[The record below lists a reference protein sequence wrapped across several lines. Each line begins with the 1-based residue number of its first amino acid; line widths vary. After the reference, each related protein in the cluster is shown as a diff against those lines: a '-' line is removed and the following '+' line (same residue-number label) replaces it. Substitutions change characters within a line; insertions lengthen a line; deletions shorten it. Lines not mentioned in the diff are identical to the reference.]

1 LITKRAD
8 ALDALRGFA
17 IITMILSGSI
27 PFGGPAAL
35 PGWMYH
41 AQLPPPEFV
50 FNPKVPGITWVDLV
64 FPFFLFAMGAA
75 FPFALRK
82 RIEQGIPYWKLSLQ
96 AIQRGFLLVV
106 FALFLQHSKPYALSG
121 SPESFHWLIGLLG
134 FVILFLIYFRY
145 PKSVNSK
152 VVLTVKIITG
162 IGAVVLFSQ
171 LTYTKGS
178 GFLLSRSDIII
189 LVLANVAL
197 FGSIIW
203 LFTKDNLLIRLSILA
218 FLLAFRITHN
228 IEGSWTGFIWNL
240 TPVPEIYK
248 FYFLQ
253 YLFIVIPGTIA
264 GDLFY
269 KWMKSSTEES
279 SSDNKANYVYLFLLC
294 IGIIIL
300 NLFGLYSRQL
310 TLNLIG
316 NIVLL
321 SAGFLMLKNSKSQ
334 LLDLYK
340 KLFSWGTFWL
350 LIGLAFESF
359 EGGIKK
365 DQSTLSYYLVTS
377 GLAFMALIAF
387 SIISDHW
394 KKSGYINLIIENGQN
409 PMIAY
414 IAGSNFVMPLL
425 ALTGLSTIM
434 NYLLIN
440 PWLGFLKGLIFT
452 LLAALVTSFFTKKK
466 IFWRS

>member
-1 LITKRAD
+1 MEKRAD

-17 IITMILSGSI
+17 IITMILSGTI
-27 PFGGPAAL
+27 PFSGPAAL

-41 AQLPPPEFV
+41 AQLPPPDHV
-50 FNPKVPGITWVDLV
+50 FNPNLPGITWVDLV

-82 RIEQGIPYWKLSLQ
+82 RIAQEITKWKLSLQ
-96 AIQRGFLLVV
+96 AIQRGFLLFV
-106 FALFLQHSKPYALSG
+106 FALFLQHSKPYVLSNN
-121 SPESFHWLIGLLG
+121 PETFHWIIGLIG
-134 FVILFLIYFRY
+134 FVILFLIYYRY
-145 PKSVNSK
+145 PKSLNPK
-152 VVLTVKIITG
+152 LVLTLKILTG
-162 IGAVVLFSQ
+162 VGAIVLFSQ
-171 LTYTKGS
+171 LTYAKGS

-203 LFTKDNLLIRLSILA
+203 LFTKDKLLIRLAILA
-218 FLLAFRITHN
+218 LLLAFRITHN
-228 IEGSWTGFIWNL
+228 IEGSWTEFIWNL
-240 TPVPEIYK
+240 TPASEIYK

-253 YLFIVIPGTIA
+253 YLFIVTPGTIA

-269 KWMKSSTEES
+269 NWMKSSDTDS
-279 SSDNKANYVYLFLLC
+279 SSDNKSKILYLFLLT
-294 IGIIIL
+294 IFIIVL
-300 NLFGLYSRQL
+300 SLFGLYSRQL
-310 TLNLIG
+310 ILNLIG

-321 SAGFLMLKNSKSQ
+321 SAGLFLLNNSQSR

-350 LIGLAFESF
+350 ILGLAFESY

-365 DQSTLSYYLVTS
+365 DPSTLSYYLVTS

-387 SIISDHW
+387 SIISDYW
-394 KKSGYINLIIENGQN
+394 KKSKYVNLLIENGQN

-414 IAGSNFVMPLL
+414 ISASNIVMPIL
-425 ALTGLSTIM
+425 ALTGLSTLL
-434 NYLLIN
+434 NYMLIN
-440 PWLGFLKGLIFT
+440 PWFGFLKGLIVT
-452 LLAALVTSFFTKKK
+452 LIAALVTSFFTKKK

>member
-1 LITKRAD
+1 MTKRAD

-27 PFGGPAAL
+27 PFSGPAAL

-41 AQLPPPEFV
+41 AQLPPPDHV
-50 FNPKVPGITWVDLV
+50 FNPNVPGITWVDLV

-82 RIEQGIPYWKLSLQ
+82 RIEHGVPYWKLSLQ
-96 AIQRGFLLVV
+96 TIQRGFLLVV
-106 FALFLQHSKPYALSG
+106 FALFLQHSKPYVLSG
-121 SPESFHWLIGLLG
+121 NPETFHWIIGLVG
-134 FVILFLIYFRY
+134 FVILFLIYYRY
-145 PKSVNSK
+145 PQNVNKK
-152 VVLTVKIITG
+152 VILAIKIITG
-162 IGAVVLFSQ
+162 IGAVILFSQ

-203 LFTKDNLLIRLSILA
+203 LFTKDSLLIRLSILA

-228 IEGSWTGFIWNL
+228 IEGSWTAWIWNL
-240 TPVPEIYK
+240 TPTPEIYK

-269 KWMKSSTEES
+269 KWMKSSPEGNES
-279 SSDNKANYVYLFLLC
+279 ESKAHYIYLFLIC
-294 IGIIIL
+294 VGIVIL

-310 TLNLIG
+310 ALNLIG
-316 NIVLL
+316 NIIFLSVGLVL
-321 SAGFLMLKNSKSQ
+321 LKNSNSQ

-350 LIGLAFESF
+350 LLGLTFESF

-377 GLAFMALIAF
+377 GLAFMALISF
-387 SIISDHW
+387 SIISDYW
-394 KKSGYINLIIENGQN
+394 KKSRYVNLLIENGQN

-414 IAGSNFVMPLL
+414 IAGSNFVMPIL
-425 ALTGLSTIM
+425 ALTGLSSIL

-440 PWLGFLKGLIFT
+440 PWLGFLKGFIFT

-466 IFWRS
+466 IYWRS

>member
-1 LITKRAD
+1 MEKRAD

-17 IITMILSGSI
+17 IITMILSGTI
-27 PFGGPAAL
+27 PFSGPAAL

-41 AQLPPPEFV
+41 AQLPPPDHV
-50 FNPKVPGITWVDLV
+50 FNPNLPGITWVDLV

-75 FPFALRK
+75 FPFALKK

-106 FALFLQHSKPYALSG
+106 FAIFLQHSKPYALSG
-121 SPESFHWLIGLLG
+121 NPETFHWIIGLVG
-134 FVILFLIYFRY
+134 FAILFLIYYRY
-145 PKSVNSK
+145 PKTFNPK
-152 VVLTVKIITG
+152 LVLAVKIITG
-162 IGAVVLFSQ
+162 IGTVILFSQ
-171 LTYTKGS
+171 LTYTKGT

-203 LFTKDNLLIRLSILA
+203 LLTKDQLLIRLSILA
-218 FLLAFRITHN
+218 ILLAFRVTHN
-228 IEGSWTGFIWNL
+228 IEGSWTGYIWNL
-240 TPVPEIYK
+240 TPAPEIYK

-253 YLFIVIPGTIA
+253 YLFIVIPGTFA

-269 KWMKSSTEES
+269 KWMKASDTDPSSENES
-279 SSDNKANYVYLFLLC
+279 KFLYLFSLA
-294 IGIIIL
+294 IIIIVI

-310 TLNLIG
+310 ILNLIG
-316 NIVLL
+316 NILLL
-321 SAGFLMLKNSKSQ
+321 SAGFILLKNSNSQ
-334 LLDLYK
+334 LLTLYK
-340 KLFSWGTFWL
+340 NLFAWGTFFL
-350 LIGLAFESF
+350 LIGLTFESY

-365 DQSTLSYYLVTS
+365 DPSTLSYYLVTS
-377 GLAFMALIAF
+377 GLAFMALISF

-394 KKSGYINLIIENGQN
+394 KKSKYVNLLIENGQN

-414 IAGSNFVMPLL
+414 IAGSNFVMPIL
-425 ALTGLSTIM
+425 ALTGLSAIL
-434 NYLLIN
+434 NYFLIN
-440 PWLGFLKGLIFT
+440 PWLGFIKGLIFT
-452 LLAALVTSFFTKKK
+452 LLAALATSFFTKKK

>member
-1 LITKRAD
+1 MEKRAD

-27 PFGGPAAL
+27 PFSGPAAL

-41 AQLPPPEFV
+41 AQLPPPDHV
-50 FNPKVPGITWVDLV
+50 FNPNLPGITWVDLV

-96 AIQRGFLLVV
+96 AIQRGLLLVV

-121 SPESFHWLIGLLG
+121 NPESFHWIIGLVG
-134 FVILFLIYFRY
+134 FLILFIIYFRY
-145 PKSVNSK
+145 PKSFNPK
-152 VVLTVKIITG
+152 LVVALKIIAG
-162 IGAVVLFSQ
+162 ISALVLFSQ
-171 LTYTKGS
+171 LSYTKGS

-203 LFTKDNLLIRLSILA
+203 LFTKDNLLIRLAILPL
-218 FLLAFRITHN
+218 LLAFRVTHN
-228 IEGSWTGFIWNL
+228 IEGSWTGYIWNL
-240 TPVPEIYK
+240 TPAPEIYK

-269 KWMKSSTEES
+269 KWMNSSNADS
-279 SSDNKANYVYLFLLC
+279 SSNNGSKFLYLFALAIL
-294 IGIIIL
+294 IIVL

-310 TLNLIG
+310 LLNLLG
-316 NIVLL
+316 NVMLL
-321 SAGFLMLKNSKSQ
+321 SIGFYLLKNSNSQ
-334 LLDLYK
+334 SLTLYNN
-340 KLFSWGTFWL
+340 LFAWGTFFL
-350 LIGLAFESF
+350 VIGLTFESY

-365 DQSTLSYYLVTS
+365 DPSTLSYYLVTS
-377 GLAFMALIAF
+377 GLAFMALISF
-387 SIISDHW
+387 SIVSDHW
-394 KKSGYINLIIENGQN
+394 KKSKYINLLIENGQN

-414 IAGSNFVMPLL
+414 IAGSNFVMPIL
-425 ALTGLSTIM
+425 ALTGLSTIL
-434 NYLLIN
+434 NFLLIN
-440 PWLGFLKGLIFT
+440 PWLGFIKGLVFT

>member
-1 LITKRAD
+1 MNKRAD

-50 FNPKVPGITWVDLV
+50 FNPNVPGITWVDLV

-82 RIEQGIPYWKLSLQ
+82 RIDQGVPYWKLSLQ
-96 AIQRGFLLVV
+96 AIQRGFLLAV
-106 FALFLQHSKPYALSG
+106 FAIFLQHSKPYALSS
-121 SPESFHWLIGLLG
+121 SPESFHWFVGLLG
-134 FVILFLIYFRY
+134 FIILFSIYFRY

-152 VVLTVKIITG
+152 LVLAIKIITG
-162 IGAVVLFSQ
+162 IGAIALFSQ

-203 LFTKDNLLIRLSILA
+203 LFTKDNLLFRLSILT

-269 KWMKSSTEES
+269 KWMHSSTEEDY
-279 SSDNKANYVYLFLLC
+279 SDKKTKFVYLFLIC
-294 IGIIIL
+294 ISIIIL

-310 TLNLIG
+310 TLNLFG
-316 NIVLL
+316 NIFLL
-321 SAGFLMLKNSKSQ
+321 SVGIIFLKNSKSQ
-334 LLDLYK
+334 LLNLYK
-340 KLFSWGTFWL
+340 KLFGWGTFWL
-350 LIGLAFESF
+350 LLGLAFESF

-387 SIISDHW
+387 SIIIDFW
-394 KKSGYINLIIENGQN
+394 NKSRYINLIIENGQN

-414 IAGSNFVMPLL
+414 ITGSNFVMPIL
-425 ALTGLSTIM
+425 ALTGLSTFL

-440 PWLGFLKGLIFT
+440 PWLGFIKGLIFT

>member
-1 LITKRAD
+1 MEKRVN

-27 PFGGPAAL
+27 PFSGPAAL
-35 PGWMYH
+35 TGWMYH
-41 AQLPPPEFV
+41 AQLPPPDHL
-50 FNPKVPGITWVDLV
+50 FNPNLPGITWVDLV

-121 SPESFHWLIGLLG
+121 NPETFHWIIGLAG
-134 FVILFLIYFRY
+134 FAILFLIYYRY
-145 PKSVNSK
+145 PKNINPK
-152 VVLTVKIITG
+152 LTIAIKIIAG
-162 IGAVVLFSQ
+162 IGALILFSQ
-171 LTYTKGS
+171 LTYSNGN
-178 GFLLSRSDIII
+178 GFSLNRSDIII

-203 LFTKDNLLIRLSILA
+203 LFTKDKLLIRLSILA
-218 FLLAFRITHN
+218 LLLAFRITHN
-228 IEGSWTGFIWNL
+228 IEDSWTGFIWNL
-240 TPVPEIYK
+240 TPAPEIYK

-269 KWMKSSTEES
+269 NWMKSSDADS
-279 SSDNKANYVYLFLLC
+279 SSDNKSKILYLFLLT
-294 IGIIIL
+294 IFIIVL

-310 TLNLIG
+310 ILNLIG
-316 NIVLL
+316 NTLLL
-321 SAGFLMLKNSKSQ
+321 SAGFVLLKNSNSQ
-334 LLDLYK
+334 LLALYK
-340 KLFSWGTFWL
+340 KLFAWGTFWL
-350 LIGLAFESF
+350 ILGLAFESY

-365 DQSTLSYYLVTS
+365 DPSTLSYYLVTS

-394 KKSGYINLIIENGQN
+394 KKSNYVNLLIENGQN

-414 IAGSNFVMPLL
+414 IAGSNFVMPIL
-425 ALTGLSTIM
+425 ALTGLSTLL
-434 NYLLIN
+434 NYMLIN
-440 PWLGFLKGLIFT
+440 PSLGFFKGLIFT
-452 LLAALVTSFFTKKK
+452 LLAALITSLFTKKK

>member
-1 LITKRAD
+1 MSKRAD

-27 PFGGPAAL
+27 PFSGPAAL

-41 AQLPPPEFV
+41 AQLPPPDHV
-50 FNPKVPGITWVDLV
+50 FNPNLPGITWVDLV

-82 RIEQGIPYWKLSLQ
+82 RIEQGVSYLELSLQ
-96 AIQRGFLLVV
+96 AVQRGFLLVV

-121 SPESFHWLIGLLG
+121 NPESLHWIIGLVG
-134 FVILFLIYFRY
+134 FVVLFLIYYRY
-145 PKSVNSK
+145 PKSINPKFVTAIK
-152 VVLTVKIITG
+152 VVTG
-162 IGAVVLFSQ
+162 IGALLLFSQ

-218 FLLAFRITHN
+218 FLLAFRITHY
-228 IEGSWTGFIWNL
+228 IEGSWTGLIWDL
-240 TPVPEIYK
+240 TPAPEIYK

-269 KWMKSSTEES
+269 KSMKSSNEDS
-279 SSDNKANYVYLFLLC
+279 SSDNKNNLIYLFFLC
-294 IGIIIL
+294 IGIIVL

-316 NIVLL
+316 NIILL
-321 SAGFLMLKNSKSQ
+321 CAGLIILKNSKSQ

-340 KLFSWGTFWL
+340 KLFQWGAFWL
-350 LIGLAFESF
+350 MLGLAFESF

-377 GLAFMALIAF
+377 GLAFMALISF
-387 SIISDHW
+387 SIISDYW
-394 KKSGYINLIIENGQN
+394 KKSKYVNLLIENGQN

-414 IAGSNFVMPLL
+414 IAGSNFVMPIL
-425 ALTGLSTIM
+425 ALTGLSTIL

-452 LLAALVTSFFTKKK
+452 LLAAVVTSFFTKKK

>member
-1 LITKRAD
+1 MEKRAD

-17 IITMILSGSI
+17 IIAMILSGSI
-27 PFGGPAAL
+27 PFSGPAAL

-41 AQLPPPEFV
+41 AQLPPPTHV
-50 FNPKVPGITWVDLV
+50 FNPNFPGITWVDLV

-82 RIEQGIPYWKLSLQ
+82 RIEQGAPYLKLSLQ
-96 AIQRGFLLVV
+96 AIQRGILLVV

-121 SPESFHWLIGLLG
+121 NPETFHWLIGLSG
-134 FVILFLIYFRY
+134 FIILFLIYYRY
-145 PKSVNSK
+145 PKSISPKLVITIK
-152 VVLTVKIITG
+152 VITG
-162 IGAVVLFSQ
+162 IVALFLFSQ

-203 LFTKDNLLIRLSILA
+203 LFTKDNLIIRLSIMA

-228 IEGSWTGFIWNL
+228 IEGSWTGWIWNL
-240 TPVPEIYK
+240 TPAPEIYK

-269 KWMKSSTEES
+269 KWMKSSSEES
-279 SSDNKANYVYLFLLC
+279 ISGSTVNYVVLFLLSVS
-294 IGIIIL
+294 IIIL

-316 NIVLL
+316 NIILL
-321 SAGFLMLKNSKSQ
+321 SFGLFLLKSSKTQ
-334 LLDLYK
+334 LLQLYK
-340 KLFSWGTFWL
+340 KLFNLGTFWL
-350 LIGLAFESF
+350 LLGLAFESF

-377 GLAFMALIAF
+377 GLAFMALISF
-387 SIISDHW
+387 SIVSDHW
-394 KKSGYINLIIENGQN
+394 KKSKYVNLLIENGQN

-414 IAGSNFVMPLL
+414 IAGSNFVMPIL
-425 ALTGLSTIM
+425 ALTGLSTLL

-440 PWLGFLKGLIFT
+440 PRLGFLKGLIFT
-452 LLAALVTSFFTKKK
+452 LLAALVTSFYTKKK

>member
-1 LITKRAD
+1 
-8 ALDALRGFA
+8 
-17 IITMILSGSI
+17 
-27 PFGGPAAL
+27 
-35 PGWMYH
+35 
-41 AQLPPPEFV
+41 
-50 FNPKVPGITWVDLV
+50 
-64 FPFFLFAMGAA
+64 MGAA

-121 SPESFHWLIGLLG
+121 NPETFHWIIGLAG
-134 FVILFLIYFRY
+134 FAILFLIYYRY
-145 PKSVNSK
+145 PKNINPK
-152 VVLTVKIITG
+152 LTIAIKIIAG
-162 IGAVVLFSQ
+162 IGALILFSQ
-171 LTYTKGS
+171 LTYSNGN
-178 GFLLSRSDIII
+178 GFSLNRSDIII

-203 LFTKDNLLIRLSILA
+203 LFTKDKLLIRLSILA
-218 FLLAFRITHN
+218 LLLAFRITHN
-228 IEGSWTGFIWNL
+228 IEDSWTGFIWNL
-240 TPVPEIYK
+240 TPAPEIYK

-269 KWMKSSTEES
+269 NWMKSSDADS
-279 SSDNKANYVYLFLLC
+279 SSDNKSKILYLFLLT
-294 IGIIIL
+294 IFIIVL

-310 TLNLIG
+310 ILNLIG
-316 NIVLL
+316 NTLLL
-321 SAGFLMLKNSKSQ
+321 SAGFVLLKNSNSQ
-334 LLDLYK
+334 LLALYK
-340 KLFSWGTFWL
+340 KLFAWGTFWL
-350 LIGLAFESF
+350 ILGLAFESY

-365 DQSTLSYYLVTS
+365 DPSTLSYYLVTS

-394 KKSGYINLIIENGQN
+394 KKSNYVNLLIENGQN

-414 IAGSNFVMPLL
+414 IAGSNFVMPIL
-425 ALTGLSTIM
+425 ALTGLSTLL
-434 NYLLIN
+434 NYMLIN
-440 PWLGFLKGLIFT
+440 PSLGFFKGLIFT
-452 LLAALVTSFFTKKK
+452 LLAALITSLFTKKK

>member
-1 LITKRAD
+1 MTKRAD

-27 PFGGPAAL
+27 PFSGPAAL

-41 AQLPPPEFV
+41 AQLPPPDHI
-50 FNPKVPGITWVDLV
+50 FNPNHPGITWVDLV

-82 RIEQGIPYWKLSLQ
+82 RIEQGVSYLKLSLQ
-96 AIQRGFLLVV
+96 AIQRGILLVV

-121 SPESFHWLIGLLG
+121 NPETFHWLIGLIG
-134 FVILFLIYFRY
+134 FVILFLIFYRY
-145 PKSVNSK
+145 PKSVNPKLVTSI
-152 VVLTVKIITG
+152 KIAIG
-162 IGAVVLFSQ
+162 IGALFLFSQ
-171 LTYTKGS
+171 LTYTKSS

-228 IEGSWTGFIWNL
+228 IEGSWTSYIWDL
-240 TPVPEIYK
+240 TPAAEIYK

-269 KWMKSSTEES
+269 WWMKTSTDES
-279 SSDNKANYVYLFLLC
+279 VADKSENYIYLFLLST
-294 IGIIIL
+294 GIIVL
-300 NLFGLYSRQL
+300 NLLGLYSRL
-310 TLNLIG
+310 LILNLIG
-316 NIVLL
+316 NFVLL
-321 SAGFLMLKNSKSQ
+321 SVGLIILKNNKSQ

-340 KLFSWGTFWL
+340 KLFQWGAFWL
-350 LIGLAFESF
+350 MLGLTFESF

-365 DQSTLSYYLVTS
+365 DPSTLSYYLVTS

-387 SIISDHW
+387 SIISDYW
-394 KKSGYINLIIENGQN
+394 KKSRYINLLIENGQN

-414 IAGSNFVMPLL
+414 IAGSNFVMPIL
-425 ALTGLSTIM
+425 ALTGLSTLL
-434 NYLLIN
+434 NYLLLN

-452 LLAALVTSFFTKKK
+452 ILAAMVTSFFTKKK

>member
-1 LITKRAD
+1 MEKRAD

-17 IITMILSGSI
+17 IITMILSGTI
-27 PFGGPAAL
+27 PFSGPAAL

-41 AQLPPPEFV
+41 AQLPPPDHV
-50 FNPKVPGITWVDLV
+50 FNPNLPGITWVDLV

-96 AIQRGFLLVV
+96 AIQRGLLLVV

-121 SPESFHWLIGLLG
+121 NPESFHWIIGLIGFG
-134 FVILFLIYFRY
+134 ILFLIYYRY
-145 PKSVNSK
+145 PKSFNPKLVIA
-152 VVLTVKIITG
+152 LKIIAG
-162 IGAVVLFSQ
+162 ISALVLFSQ

-203 LFTKDNLLIRLSILA
+203 LLTKDNLLIRLAILA
-218 FLLAFRITHN
+218 VLLAFRVTHN
-228 IEGSWTGFIWNL
+228 IEGSWTGYIWNL
-240 TPVPEIYK
+240 TPASEIYK

-269 KWMKSSTEES
+269 KWMKASDTDPSSENES
-279 SSDNKANYVYLFLLC
+279 KFLYLFALAILL
-294 IGIIIL
+294 IVL

-310 TLNLIG
+310 ILNLIG
-316 NIVLL
+316 NVLL
-321 SAGFLMLKNSKSQ
+321 LSIGFFLLKNSNSQ
-334 LLDLYK
+334 LLTLYK
-340 KLFSWGTFWL
+340 NLFAWGTFFL
-350 LIGLAFESF
+350 LLGLTFESY

-377 GLAFMALIAF
+377 GLAFMALISF

-394 KKSGYINLIIENGQN
+394 KKSKYVNLLIENGQN

-414 IAGSNFVMPLL
+414 IAGSNFVMPIL
-425 ALTGLSTIM
+425 ALTGLSTLL
-434 NYLLIN
+434 NFLLIN

>member
-1 LITKRAD
+1 MEKRAD

-27 PFGGPAAL
+27 PFSGPAAL

-41 AQLPPPEFV
+41 AQLPPPDHI
-50 FNPKVPGITWVDLV
+50 FNPNVPGITWVDLV

-75 FPFALRK
+75 FPFALKK

-106 FALFLQHSKPYALSG
+106 FAIFLQHSKPYALSG
-121 SPESFHWLIGLLG
+121 NPETFHWIIGLVG
-134 FVILFLIYFRY
+134 FAILFLIYYRY
-145 PKSVNSK
+145 PKTFNPK
-152 VVLTVKIITG
+152 LVLAVKIITG
-162 IGAVVLFSQ
+162 IGTVILFSQ
-171 LTYTKGS
+171 LTYTKGT

-203 LFTKDNLLIRLSILA
+203 LLTKDQLLIRLSILA
-218 FLLAFRITHN
+218 ILLAFRVTHN
-228 IEGSWTGFIWNL
+228 IEGSWTGYIWNL
-240 TPVPEIYK
+240 TPAPEIYK

-253 YLFIVIPGTIA
+253 YLFIVIPGTFA

-269 KWMKSSTEES
+269 KWMKASDTDPSSENES
-279 SSDNKANYVYLFLLC
+279 KFLYLFSLA
-294 IGIIIL
+294 IIIIVI

-310 TLNLIG
+310 ILNLIG
-316 NIVLL
+316 NILLL
-321 SAGFLMLKNSKSQ
+321 SAGFILLKNSNSQ
-334 LLDLYK
+334 LLTLYK
-340 KLFSWGTFWL
+340 NLFAWGTFFL
-350 LIGLAFESF
+350 LIGLTFESY

-365 DQSTLSYYLVTS
+365 DPSTLSYYLVTS
-377 GLAFMALIAF
+377 GLAFMALISF

-394 KKSGYINLIIENGQN
+394 KKSKYVNLLIENGQN

-414 IAGSNFVMPLL
+414 IAGSNFVMPIL
-425 ALTGLSTIM
+425 ALTGLSAIL
-434 NYLLIN
+434 NYFLIN
-440 PWLGFLKGLIFT
+440 PWLGFIKGLIFT
-452 LLAALVTSFFTKKK
+452 LLAALATSFFTKKK

>member
-1 LITKRAD
+1 MNRRAD

-27 PFGGPAAL
+27 PFSGPAAL

-41 AQLPPPEFV
+41 AQLPPPDHI
-50 FNPKVPGITWVDLV
+50 FNPNVPGITWVDLV

-82 RIEQGIPYWKLSLQ
+82 RIEEGIPYWKLSVL

-121 SPESFHWLIGLLG
+121 NPEIFQWIVGLLG
-134 FVILFLIYFRY
+134 FIVLFLLYYRY
-145 PKSVNSK
+145 PNSINPK
-152 VVLTVKIITG
+152 LVLVIKIITG
-162 IGAVVLFSQ
+162 IAAVFLFSQ
-171 LTYTKGS
+171 LTYAKGN

-197 FGSIIW
+197 YGSIIW
-203 LFTKDNLLIRLSILA
+203 LFTKDNLLIRLSILVL
-218 FLLAFRITHN
+218 LLAFRITYN
-228 IEGSWTGFIWNL
+228 IEGSWTGYIWNL
-240 TPVPEIYK
+240 TPAPEIYK

-264 GDLFY
+264 GDLFL
-269 KWMKSSTEES
+269 KWMRS
-279 SSDNKANYVYLFLLC
+279 SSADSSSNNESKFLYLFALAIL
-294 IGIIIL
+294 IIAL

-310 TLNLIG
+310 LLNLLG
-316 NIVLL
+316 HVMLL
-321 SAGFLMLKNSKSQ
+321 SIGFFLLKNSNSQ
-334 LLDLYK
+334 LLTLYK
-340 KLFSWGTFWL
+340 NLFAWGTFFL
-350 LIGLAFESF
+350 VIGLTFESY

-365 DQSTLSYYLVTS
+365 DPSTLSYYLVTS
-377 GLAFMALIAF
+377 GLAFMALISF
-387 SIISDHW
+387 SIVSDHW
-394 KKSGYINLIIENGQN
+394 KKSRYINLLTENGQN

-414 IAGSNFVMPLL
+414 IAGSNFIMPIL
-425 ALTGLSTIM
+425 ALTGLSTIL

>member
-1 LITKRAD
+1 MEKRAD

-27 PFGGPAAL
+27 PFSGPAAL

-41 AQLPPPEFV
+41 AQLPPPDHV
-50 FNPKVPGITWVDLV
+50 FNPNLPGITWVDLV

-121 SPESFHWLIGLLG
+121 NPESFHWIIGLVG
-134 FVILFLIYFRY
+134 FGILFLIYYRY
-145 PKSVNSK
+145 PRTLNSELIISIK
-152 VVLTVKIITG
+152 ILTAV
-162 IGAVVLFSQ
+162 GALVLFSQ
-171 LTYTKGS
+171 LTYSKGT

-203 LFTKDNLLIRLSILA
+203 LFTKDNLLIRLSLLA
-218 FLLAFRITHN
+218 ILLAFRITHN

-240 TPVPEIYK
+240 TPAPEIYK

-269 KWMKSSTEES
+269 KWMKSTDENSST
-279 SSDNKANYVYLFLLC
+279 DKNKNYVYLFLITIAL
-294 IGIIIL
+294 ILL
-300 NLFGLYSRQL
+300 NLFGLYSRYL

-316 NIVLL
+316 NILLL
-321 SAGFLMLKNSKSQ
+321 SAGLLLLKHSKSQ
-334 LLDLYK
+334 LLTLYK
-340 KLFSWGTFWL
+340 NLFTWGTFWL
-350 LIGLAFESF
+350 LLGLAFESF

-365 DQSTLSYYLVTS
+365 DPSTLSYYLVTS
-377 GLAFMALIAF
+377 GLAFMTLIAF
-387 SIISDHW
+387 SIISDYW
-394 KKSGYINLIIENGQN
+394 KKSKYINLLIENGQN

-414 IAGSNFVMPLL
+414 IAGSNFVMPIL
-425 ALTGLSTIM
+425 ALTGLSTIL

-452 LLAALVTSFFTKKK
+452 LLAALVTSIFTKKK

>member
-1 LITKRAD
+1 MDKRAY

-27 PFGGPAAL
+27 PFSGPAAL

-41 AQLPPPEFV
+41 AQLPPPTHV
-50 FNPKVPGITWVDLV
+50 FNPNFPGITWVDLV
-64 FPFFLFAMGAA
+64 FPFFLFSMGAA

-96 AIQRGFLLVV
+96 AVQRGFLLIV

-121 SPESFHWLIGLLG
+121 NPESFHWIIGLVG
-134 FVILFLIYFRY
+134 FGILFLIYFRY
-145 PKSVNSK
+145 PKSFLPK
-152 VVLTVKIITG
+152 IILAIKIITG
-162 IGAVVLFSQ
+162 IVALILFSQ
-171 LTYTKGS
+171 LTYTKNT

-203 LFTKDNLLIRLSILA
+203 LFTKDKLLIRLAILA
-218 FLLAFRITHN
+218 LLLAFRVTHN
-228 IEGSWTGFIWNL
+228 IEGSWTGLIWNL
-240 TPVPEIYK
+240 TPAPEIYK

-269 KWMKSSTEES
+269 KWMKSSDEKS
-279 SSDNKANYVYLFLLC
+279 STDINSNYVYLFLITVAL
-294 IGIIIL
+294 ILL
-300 NLFGLYSRQL
+300 NLSGLYSRQL
-310 TLNLIG
+310 ILNLIG
-316 NIVLL
+316 NILLL
-321 SAGFLMLKNSKSQ
+321 SAGLVLLKNSKSQ
-334 LLDLYK
+334 LLTLYK
-340 KLFSWGTFWL
+340 NLFAWGTFWL
-350 LIGLAFESF
+350 LLGLAFESF

-365 DQSTLSYYLVTS
+365 DPSTLSYYLVTS

-387 SIISDHW
+387 SIISDYW
-394 KKSGYINLIIENGQN
+394 KKSKYANLLIENGQN

-414 IAGSNFVMPLL
+414 IAGSNFVMPIL
-425 ALTGLSTIM
+425 ALTDLSTIL

-466 IFWRS
+466 FFWRS

>member
-1 LITKRAD
+1 MDKRAY

-27 PFGGPAAL
+27 PFSGPAAL

-41 AQLPPPEFV
+41 AQVPPPDHI
-50 FNPKVPGITWVDLV
+50 FNPNLPGITWVDLV

-106 FALFLQHSKPYALSG
+106 FAIFLQHSKPYALSG
-121 SPESFHWLIGLLG
+121 NPETFHWIIGLAG
-134 FVILFLIYFRY
+134 FAILFLIYYRY
-145 PKSVNSK
+145 PKSLNPK
-152 VVLTVKIITG
+152 FVLAIKIITG
-162 IGAVVLFSQ
+162 ICAVILFSQ
-171 LTYTKGS
+171 LTYTKGT

-197 FGSIIW
+197 VGSIIW
-203 LFTKDNLLIRLSILA
+203 LFTKDRLLIRLSILA
-218 FLLAFRITHN
+218 LLLAFRITHN

-240 TPVPEIYK
+240 TPAPEIYK

-269 KWMKSSTEES
+269 NWMKSSDADS
-279 SSDNKANYVYLFLLC
+279 SSDNKSKILYLFLLT
-294 IGIIIL
+294 IFIIVL

-310 TLNLIG
+310 IPNLIG
-316 NIVLL
+316 NILLL
-321 SAGFLMLKNSKSQ
+321 SAGFVLLKNSNSQ
-334 LLDLYK
+334 LLALYK
-340 KLFSWGTFWL
+340 KLFAWGTFWL
-350 LIGLAFESF
+350 ILGLAFESS

-365 DQSTLSYYLVTS
+365 DPSTLSYYLVTS

-394 KKSGYINLIIENGQN
+394 KKSNYVNLLIENGQN

-414 IAGSNFVMPLL
+414 IAGSNFVMPIL
-425 ALTGLSTIM
+425 ALTGLSTLL
-434 NYLLIN
+434 NYMLIN
-440 PWLGFLKGLIFT
+440 PSLGFFKGLIFT
-452 LLAALVTSFFTKKK
+452 LLAALITSLFTKKK

>member
-1 LITKRAD
+1 MEKRAN

-27 PFGGPAAL
+27 PFSGPAAL

-41 AQLPPPEFV
+41 VQVPPPDHI
-50 FNPKVPGITWVDLV
+50 FNPNLPGITWVDLV
-64 FPFFLFAMGAA
+64 FPFFLFSMGAV

-96 AIQRGFLLVV
+96 AIQRGFLLVI
-106 FALFLQHSKPYALSG
+106 FAIFLQHSKPYAFSG
-121 SPESFHWLIGLLG
+121 DPQSIHWIIGLTG
-134 FVILFLIYFRY
+134 FIILFLIYYRY
-145 PKSVNSK
+145 PKNINLK
-152 VVLTVKIITG
+152 LAIAIKIITS
-162 IGAVVLFSQ
+162 IGAVFLFSQ
-171 LTYTKGS
+171 LTYSNGN

-203 LFTKDNLLIRLSILA
+203 IFTKDKLLIRLSILG
-218 FLLAFRITHN
+218 FLLAFRITHS
-228 IEGSWTGFIWNL
+228 IEGSWTAWIWNL
-240 TPVPEIYK
+240 TPTSEIYQ

-269 KWMKSSTEES
+269 KWMNS
-279 SSDNKANYVYLFLLC
+279 SSEEISKDNKSIFVYLFFLC
-294 IGIIIL
+294 TGIIIL
-300 NLFGLYSRQL
+300 NLFGLYNRYL
-310 TLNLIG
+310 TLNLVG
-316 NIVLL
+316 NLILL
-321 SAGFLMLKNSKSQ
+321 STGLFLLKNSKLQ
-334 LLDLYK
+334 LLELYK

-350 LIGLAFESF
+350 LLGLAFESY

-365 DQSTLSYYLVTS
+365 DHPTLSYYFVTS
-377 GLAFMALIAF
+377 GLAFMALLAF
-387 SIISDHW
+387 SIISDYW
-394 KKSGYINLIIENGQN
+394 RKSKYVNLLIENGQN

-414 IAGSNFVMPLL
+414 IVGSNLVMPVL
-425 ALTGLSTIM
+425 ALTGLSTIL
-434 NYLLIN
+434 NYLLLN

-452 LLAALVTSFFTKKK
+452 LLAALVTSFFTKQK

>member
-1 LITKRAD
+1 MEKRAD

-17 IITMILSGSI
+17 IITMILSGTI
-27 PFGGPAAL
+27 PFSGPAAL

-41 AQLPPPEFV
+41 AQLPPPDHV
-50 FNPKVPGITWVDLV
+50 FNPNLPGITWVDLV

-75 FPFALRK
+75 FPFALKK

-106 FALFLQHSKPYALSG
+106 FAIFLQHSKPYALSG
-121 SPESFHWLIGLLG
+121 NPETFHWIIGLVG
-134 FVILFLIYFRY
+134 FAILFLIYYRY
-145 PKSVNSK
+145 PKIFNPK
-152 VVLTVKIITG
+152 LVLAVKIITG
-162 IGAVVLFSQ
+162 IGTVILFSQ
-171 LTYTKGS
+171 LTYTKGT

-203 LFTKDNLLIRLSILA
+203 LLTKDQLLIRLSILA
-218 FLLAFRITHN
+218 ILLAFRVTHN
-228 IEGSWTGFIWNL
+228 IEGSWTGYIWNL
-240 TPVPEIYK
+240 TPAPEIYK

-253 YLFIVIPGTIA
+253 YLLIVIPGTIA
-264 GDLFY
+264 GDFFY
-269 KWMKSSTEES
+269 KWMKASDTDPSSENES
-279 SSDNKANYVYLFLLC
+279 KFLYLFSLA
-294 IGIIIL
+294 IIIIVI

-310 TLNLIG
+310 ILNLIG
-316 NIVLL
+316 NVLL
-321 SAGFLMLKNSKSQ
+321 LSIGFFLLKNSNSQ
-334 LLDLYK
+334 LLTLYK
-340 KLFSWGTFWL
+340 NLFAWGTFFL
-350 LIGLAFESF
+350 LLGLTFESY

-365 DQSTLSYYLVTS
+365 DPSTLSYYLVTS
-377 GLAFMALIAF
+377 GLAFMALISF

-394 KKSGYINLIIENGQN
+394 KKSKYVNLLIENGQN

-414 IAGSNFVMPLL
+414 IAGSNFVMPVL
-425 ALTGLSTIM
+425 ALTGLSTIL

-440 PWLGFLKGLIFT
+440 PWLGFIKGLIFT

>member
-1 LITKRAD
+1 MEKRAD

-27 PFGGPAAL
+27 PFSGPAAL

-41 AQLPPPEFV
+41 AQLPLPTHV
-50 FNPKVPGITWVDLV
+50 FNPNFPGITWVDLV
-64 FPFFLFAMGAA
+64 FPFFLFSMGAA

-96 AIQRGFLLVV
+96 AVQRGFLLVV

-121 SPESFHWLIGLLG
+121 NPESFHWIIGLVG
-134 FVILFLIYFRY
+134 FGMLFLIYYRY
-145 PKSVNSK
+145 PRTLNSK
-152 VVLTVKIITG
+152 LIISIKILTA
-162 IGAVVLFSQ
+162 IGALVLFSQ
-171 LTYTKGS
+171 LIYTKGS

-203 LFTKDNLLIRLSILA
+203 LFTKDKLLIRLAILA
-218 FLLAFRITHN
+218 LLLAFRVTHN

-240 TPVPEIYK
+240 TPAPEIYK

-269 KWMKSSTEES
+269 KWIKSSDADSSLENES
-279 SSDNKANYVYLFLLC
+279 KFLYLFAVA
-294 IGIIIL
+294 IL
-300 NLFGLYSRQL
+300 IMVINLIGLYSRQL

-316 NIVLL
+316 NILLL
-321 SAGFLMLKNSKSQ
+321 SIGFYLLKNFNSQ
-334 LLDLYK
+334 LLALYK
-340 KLFSWGTFWL
+340 NLFAWGAFWL
-350 LIGLAFESF
+350 LIGLAFESY

-365 DQSTLSYYLVTS
+365 DPSTLSYYLVTS

-387 SIISDHW
+387 SIISDYW
-394 KKSGYINLIIENGQN
+394 KKSKYVNLLIENGQN

-414 IAGSNFVMPLL
+414 IVGSNFVMPIL
-425 ALTGLSTIM
+425 ALTGLSTIL

-466 IFWRS
+466 IFWKS

>member
-1 LITKRAD
+1 MEKRAD

-27 PFGGPAAL
+27 PFSGPAAL

-41 AQLPPPEFV
+41 AQLPPPDHV
-50 FNPKVPGITWVDLV
+50 FNPNLPGITWVDLV

-121 SPESFHWLIGLLG
+121 NPESFHWIIGLIGFL
-134 FVILFLIYFRY
+134 FLFLIYFRY
-145 PKSVNSK
+145 PKSLNPK
-152 VVLTVKIITG
+152 LVLTVKIIAG
-162 IGAVVLFSQ
+162 ISALALFSQ
-171 LTYTKGS
+171 LTYTKGN

-203 LFTKDNLLIRLSILA
+203 LFTKDKLLIRLSILA
-218 FLLAFRITHN
+218 ILLAFRVTHN
-228 IEGSWTGFIWNL
+228 IEGSWTGYIWNL
-240 TPVPEIYK
+240 TPTSEIYK

-264 GDLFY
+264 GDFFY
-269 KWMKSSTEES
+269 KWMKASDTDPSSENES
-279 SSDNKANYVYLFLLC
+279 KFLYLFSLA
-294 IGIIIL
+294 IIIIVI

-310 TLNLIG
+310 ILNLIG
-316 NIVLL
+316 NILLL
-321 SAGFLMLKNSKSQ
+321 SAGFILLKNSNSQ
-334 LLDLYK
+334 LLTLYK
-340 KLFSWGTFWL
+340 NLFAWGTFFL
-350 LIGLAFESF
+350 IIGLTFESY

-365 DQSTLSYYLVTS
+365 DPSTLSYYLVTS
-377 GLAFMALIAF
+377 GLAFMALISF

-394 KKSGYINLIIENGQN
+394 KKSKYVNLLIENGQN

-414 IAGSNFVMPLL
+414 IAGSNFVMPVLV
-425 ALTGLSTIM
+425 LTGLSTIL

-440 PWLGFLKGLIFT
+440 PWLGFIKGLIFT
-452 LLAALVTSFFTKKK
+452 LLAALATSFFTKKK